1 MGKSGMK
8 RVVQQ
13 FLWKDLS
20 RYIWYMLYFY
30 EYDGSIVQLFINLL
44 VKVIFK
50 MFKNNNYYYSL
61 RYYDTVKTYL
71 YQFVHNLN
79 FLRFQEF

>member
-1 MGKSGMK
+1 
-8 RVVQQ
+8 
-13 FLWKDLS
+13 
-20 RYIWYMLYFY
+20 MLYFY

-61 RYYDTVKTYL
+61 RYYDILIRHTCI
-71 YQFVHNLN
+71 NL
-79 FLRFQEF
+79 FTI